1 MPGSRTDLLESGAQ
15 RVVPA
20 VHGDFFVVWVLCMAA
35 IGIVGVPVGLIAV
48 HRMRAETGAHLGDT
62 GKGWP
67 GALPFRD
74 RYVAPEQ
81 VPVRMPRQC
90 LLADESGNLT
100 FDLSKQYVCP
110 GPTVGGGGGGLSP
123 GSKAPLQVFC
133 YYNKSRVSWLQGGK
147 TWFGVA
153 SVPFHLCRYVIY
165 GPVKLDGWTAKLLPT
180 ARDVILVEQL
190 SSTVAFSSANTTSL
204 LVSVRGRGEFT
215 TMRRS
220 AGNVRYFAANLLEW
234 ALEHGFS
241 GVHLDWRGL
250 ESPLC
255 GRPGNDA
262 ALEAIL
268 RQLRDLAQLNQVPLI
283 LALSASA
290 VPAAPGDL
298 VDYYF
303 LEAAD
308 RRCAD
313 LEEAGLDTLYRRL
326 RESEAS
332 AFSVCWAVSA
342 AVEVFERT
350 VGVAGT
356 HLRFAGLVQRSRVC
370 NVPANDSFQECSVG
384 ELPQNAK
391 RGLVFRYRAAD
402 KVATNVRHYAKVW
415 KGLDLRTDPMC
426 VLYVDGDFDDPAGEC
441 GDPFPLLRAILAS

>member
-147 TWFGVA
+147 TW
-153 SVPFHLCRYVIY
+153 
-165 GPVKLDGWTAKLLPT
+165 
-180 ARDVILVEQL
+180 
-190 SSTVAFSSANTTSL
+190 
-204 LVSVRGRGEFT
+204 
-215 TMRRS
+215 
-220 AGNVRYFAANLLEW
+220 YFAANLLEW

>member
-1 MPGSRTDLLESGAQ
+1 MPGSRSDLFESGVR
-15 RVVPA
+15 RVVPPA
-20 VHGDFFVVWVLCMAA
+20 HSDFFVVWVLCMAA
-35 IGIVGVPVGLIAV
+35 IGIVGVPVGLLAV
-48 HRMRAETGAHLGDT
+48 HRMRAETSAHLGDT

-90 LLADESGNLT
+90 LLADEPGNLT
-100 FDLSKQYVCP
+100 FDLAKQYVGP
-110 GPTVGGGGGGLSP
+110 GPTVGRGGGRLSP
-123 GSKAPLQVFC
+123 GSKAALQVFC

-147 TWFGVA
+147 TW
-153 SVPFHLCRYVIY
+153 
-165 GPVKLDGWTAKLLPT
+165 
-180 ARDVILVEQL
+180 
-190 SSTVAFSSANTTSL
+190 
-204 LVSVRGRGEFT
+204 
-215 TMRRS
+215 
-220 AGNVRYFAANLLEW
+220 YFAANLLEW

-262 ALEAIL
+262 ALEAVL
-268 RQLRDLAQLNQVPLI
+268 RQLRDLAQLNRVPLI

-303 LEAAD
+303 LEAGD

-313 LEEAGLDTLYRRL
+313 LEEAGLDTLYRKL

-342 AVEVFERT
+342 AVEAFERT
-350 VGVAGT
+350 AGVVGT
-356 HLRFAGLVQRSRVC
+356 HLRFAGLVPRSRVC
-370 NVPANDSFQECSVG
+370 NVQANDSFRECSAG
-384 ELPQNAK
+384 ELPKNAK
-391 RGLVFRYRAAD
+391 RGFVFRYRAAD

-441 GDPFPLLRAILAS
+441 GDPFPLLRAMLAS